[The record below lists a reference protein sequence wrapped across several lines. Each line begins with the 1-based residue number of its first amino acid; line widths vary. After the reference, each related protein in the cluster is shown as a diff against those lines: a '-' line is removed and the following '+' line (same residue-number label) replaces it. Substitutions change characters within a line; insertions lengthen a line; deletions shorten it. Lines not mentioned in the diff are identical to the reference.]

1 MTLLSRAQQ
10 IKNETQN
17 KANTALRVGGLL
29 EDIVTPASGRLS
41 YFNASSISLTENVA
55 QKLDLNWNVSREVN
69 VDCDADNNEI
79 KVLTDGEYLCYGM
92 ITFTGTNNTK
102 YDIELRKNGVV
113 ICNCNPQTELPQGR
127 EANLVSIDVADF
139 EEGDALSLWIIS
151 SRTETINIQ
160 RSKLVIKK

>member
-10 IKNETQN
+10 IKNETVTS
-17 KANTALRVGGLL
+17 ANTANRVGSLF
-29 EDIVTPASGRLS
+29 EDIVRAASGRLS
-41 YFNASSISLTENVA
+41 YFNQSAISLTENVA

-79 KVLTDGEYLCYGM
+79 KVLTDGEYSCYGM

-127 EANLVSIDVADF
+127 EANLVSFDISDF
-139 EEGDALSLWIIS
+139 EEGDALSLWIKS
-151 SRTETINIQ
+151 NKTESINIQ
-160 RSKLVIKK
+160 RAKLVIKK